1 MTSILS
7 TSALT
12 TYERA
17 KARLNAAQAQI
28 ADGTDQESVESLVN
42 AVSDAV
48 ASYCGRGLAKLTR
61 TEVYAPP
68 RGCRLVLDAPI
79 IASVSAVTLDG
90 QAITDYVVEDA
101 AQGWLW
107 RDGGWCGE
115 TYESAAYGS
124 VTGATIP
131 GTAQRVLS
139 VTYLAGYV
147 TPPQAAASPTGGAS
161 LSTRTGSG
169 AGTVTGAAG
178 SSATGTLL
186 VEVEPDDY
194 NVSVTWTPAVGTAS
208 TLSDVMTAEQLEA
221 GVALGSV
228 SVDLLGL
235 AWTPDPLPAVASLT
249 ESWAIAPSVAAPTR
263 TLPWDVEEAVLD
275 SVAACWRVRNAGNAQ
290 DSSSERNSAIGS
302 GVGGLLTDRAMDVL
316 AAYRRLA

>member
-17 KARLNAAQAQI
+17 KARLNATGAQLV
-28 ADGTDQESVESLVN
+28 DLTDQESVEALVN
-42 AVSDAV
+42 AVSDA
-48 ASYCGRGLAKLTR
+48 AANYCGRGLAKLAR
-61 TEVYAPP
+61 TEPYAPP
-68 RGCRLVLDAPI
+68 RGCRLPLNAPI

-90 QAITDYVVEDA
+90 QPITDYAIEDA
-101 AQGWLW
+101 TQGWLW

-115 TYESAAYGS
+115 TYEAAAYGS

-161 LSTRTGSG
+161 LGTRTGSG
-169 AGTVTGAAG
+169 AGTVTGTAG
-178 SSATGTLL
+178 SSATGTLAIYC
-186 VEVEPDDY
+186 EPDGE
-194 NVSVTWTPAVGTAS
+194 NANGTIQWSGVLGYSWSGVPWS
-208 TLSDVMTAEQLEA
+208 TLED
-221 GVALGSV
+221 GIDLGSV
-228 SVDLLGL
+228 STELLGL
-235 AWTPDPLPAVASLT
+235 TWTLTTQPGVAPLE
-249 ESWAIAPSVAAPTR
+249 ESWTIVPTVAAPTR

-275 SVAACWRVRNAGNAQ
+275 SVAAAWRVRNAGNAQ
-290 DSSSERNSAIGS
+290 DASSERNSAIGR
-302 GVGGLLTDRAMDVL
+302 GIGGLLTDRAMDML
-316 AAYRRLA
+316 AAYRRLT